1 MSKFKVGDEVYIVTS
16 GGALSTEIKEIAKN
30 EAGNTVY
37 FVYDETDNLG
47 ERYLRFEYQLYKTLG
62 EAKAAW
68 YRWRIKRLEEK
79 IKEYKKELQE
89 CLSN

>member
-1 MSKFKVGDEVYIVTS
+1 MSKFKVGDEVYIVAP
-16 GGALSTEIKEIAKN
+16 GGALSTEIKEIAKD
-30 EAGNTVY
+30 EAGNLVY

-47 ERYLRFEYQLYKTLG
+47 ERYLRFEYQLHKTLG

-68 YRWRIKRLEEK
+68 YRWRIERLEEK

-89 CLSN
+89 CLSK